1 MTTTL
6 RADAARNRQRVL
18 ATARAAVAEGD
29 LSLQLNEIAR
39 RAGVGVGTVYRHF
52 PTRRALL
59 EALAADAFATLLD
72 QARAATHE
80 DDPWDG
86 VELLLRAFL
95 RGQLDDPALAE
106 VLATPAEQ
114 DATTPTTAGR
124 AELGALAATVLEQAT
139 RAGRLRPGL
148 TLDDLQHLVCGTAF
162 AARIAG
168 TPRHRD
174 ELYLTV
180 LLAGIRAADPGEGS
194 RPAD

>member
-6 RADAARNRQRVL
+6 RADAARNRERVL
-18 ATARAAVAEGD
+18 ATARAVVAEGD
-29 LSLQLNEIAR
+29 LSLPLNEIAR

-72 QARAATHE
+72 QARAATRG

-106 VLATPAEQ
+106 VLSTSAEE
-114 DATTPTTAGR
+114 DATAQTTAGR
-124 AELGALAATVLEQAT
+124 EELGALAAIVLARAT

-162 AARIAG
+162 AVRIADA
-168 TPRHRD
+168 PDRRV

-180 LLAGIRAADPGEGS
+180 LLAGLRAPDPTGAA

>member
-6 RADAARNRQRVL
+6 RADAARNRERVL
-18 ATARAAVAEGD
+18 ATARAVAAEGD
-29 LSLQLNEIAR
+29 LSLPLNEIAR
-39 RAGVGVGTVYRHF
+39 RAGVGVGTAYRHF
-52 PTRRALL
+52 PNRRALL

-72 QARAATHE
+72 QARAATRG

-106 VLATPAEQ
+106 VLSTSAEE
-114 DATTPTTAGR
+114 DATAQTTAGR
-124 AELGALAATVLEQAT
+124 EELGALAAIVLARAT

-162 AARIAG
+162 AARLADA
-168 TPRHRD
+168 PDRRV

-180 LLAGIRAADPGEGS
+180 LLAGLRAPDPAAAPP
-194 RPAD
+194 PAD